1 MSNLEIS
8 RDRINTLLASI
19 ASQRIGVIG
28 DLTMDGYWHADMTRS
43 QLSRETPLFPR
54 PVFQESYSPGGA
66 GNVAWNLA
74 DLKPASVFAFTVFGQ
89 DWRGELFSQV
99 LKNAGVRLDDLIT
112 QPGWMTP
119 FYGKVILKG
128 HHSQQEDARLDFINT
143 QPIRPETEKALIEKV
158 KARLPELDALVVAD
172 YQTIGVV
179 TPVVT
184 NALNQLAEE
193 FSKTLFV
200 VDSRERVGGFHH
212 MVVKPNDIEAG
223 RFFYPARD
231 PSGIRLEELSRAGI
245 EWQKANQRPVYI
257 TLGERGCLVCGQGTV
272 TQVPAIKVP
281 PPIDTVGAGDTFLAS
296 LTTGLVGGATP
307 VEAACL
313 ATLATGVTIR
323 KLGVTGTA
331 TQQEILAQFD
341 GLS

>member
-1 MSNLEIS
+1 MFEEIS
-8 RDRINTLLASI
+8 RDRIIEMLASI
-19 ASQRIGVIG
+19 PSQRIGVIG

-43 QLSRETPLFPR
+43 QLSRETPLYPR
-54 PVFQESYSPGGA
+54 PVFRESYSPGGA

-99 LKNAGVRLDDLIT
+99 LRNAGVRLDDVIT

-119 FYGKVILKG
+119 FYGKVILMG

-143 QPIRPETEKALIEKV
+143 EPIRPETELALIEKV
-158 KARLPELDALVVAD
+158 RARLPELDALVVAD
-172 YQTIGVV
+172 YQAIGVV
-179 TPVVT
+179 TSEVT
-184 NALNQLAEE
+184 KALNQLALE
-193 FSKTLFV
+193 FPKTLFM
-200 VDSRERVGGFHH
+200 VDSRERVGSFHH

-223 RFFYPARD
+223 RHFFPARD
-231 PSGIRLEELSRAGI
+231 PAGVSVDELSQKGI
-245 EWQKANQRPVYI
+245 EWQKANQKPVYI
-257 TLGERGCLVCGQGTV
+257 TLGARGCLVCDQGTV
-272 TQVPAIKVP
+272 KLVPAVKVP

-296 LTTGLVGGATP
+296 LTAGLVGGATP

-331 TQQEILAQFD
+331 SPREILAQYD
-341 GLS
+341 GLG